1 MLVIIFITKT
11 PLKVNNRKF
20 LEIVAQVKSNV
31 QASISEL
38 GEVGLFL

>member
-1 MLVIIFITKT
+1 MLIFKK
-11 PLKVNNRKF
+11 PFLKVNNRKF